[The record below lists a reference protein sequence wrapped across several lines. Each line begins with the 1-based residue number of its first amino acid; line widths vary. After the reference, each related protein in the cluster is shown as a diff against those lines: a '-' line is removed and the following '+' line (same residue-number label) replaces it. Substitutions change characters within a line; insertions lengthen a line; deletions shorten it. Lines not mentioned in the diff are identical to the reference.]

1 MARYTEATLRFKETK
16 LGGRGRGQKKTETR
30 KRSRLTIR
38 ERGEGRRGGEGDLVD
53 SVVVQVQP
61 CCKGKISCR
70 RFVDNGVM
78 AEVCLDASS
87 LMRRAYNI
95 HKKKLVPQVAT
106 RWKEERKSNERPLQ
120 AGQMSREKDSRGIE
134 RSLSSK
140 KCDAKGAADSRKCR
154 GKIYCEFNALTLK
167 ERRGVIVLAQ
177 PKYRCKNIL
186 LQGIKVR

>member
-30 KRSRLTIR
+30 KRSLLTIR

-78 AEVCLDASS
+78 AEVCLDASTIYAPCIQYTQEETRS
-87 LMRRAYNI
+87 PGSDAVERR
-95 HKKKLVPQVAT
+95 KKK
-106 RWKEERKSNERPLQ
+106 
-120 AGQMSREKDSRGIE
+120 
-134 RSLSSK
+134 
-140 KCDAKGAADSRKCR
+140 
-154 GKIYCEFNALTLK
+154 
-167 ERRGVIVLAQ
+167 
-177 PKYRCKNIL
+177 
-186 LQGIKVR
+186 

>member
-1 MARYTEATLRFKETK
+1 MLQGENK
-16 LGGRGRGQKKTETR
+16 LSSLCRQRGYGG
-30 KRSRLTIR
+30 
-38 ERGEGRRGGEGDLVD
+38 
-53 SVVVQVQP
+53 SVP
-61 CCKGKISCR
+61 R
-70 RFVDNGVM
+70 RFLAN
-78 AEVCLDASS
+78 APCIH
-87 LMRRAYNI
+87 I

-167 ERRGVIVLAQ
+167 GR
-177 PKYRCKNIL
+177 
-186 LQGIKVR
+186 